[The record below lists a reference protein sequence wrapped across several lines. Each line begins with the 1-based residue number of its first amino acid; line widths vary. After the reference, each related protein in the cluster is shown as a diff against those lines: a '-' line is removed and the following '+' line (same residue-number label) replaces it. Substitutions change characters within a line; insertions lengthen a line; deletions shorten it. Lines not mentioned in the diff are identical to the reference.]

1 MNKQNQ
7 IKSALA
13 YASRTCQWL
22 AEQMTHGSVTVSEPQ
37 ASAYL
42 SDLQRLAAT
51 KPFKI
56 LIFINI

>member
-22 AEQMTHGSVTVSEPQ
+22 AEQMTHGSVTVSN
-37 ASAYL
+37 SCTNTSL
-42 SDLQRLAAT
+42 SDLQT
-51 KPFKI
+51 QIK
-56 LIFINI
+56 NSD